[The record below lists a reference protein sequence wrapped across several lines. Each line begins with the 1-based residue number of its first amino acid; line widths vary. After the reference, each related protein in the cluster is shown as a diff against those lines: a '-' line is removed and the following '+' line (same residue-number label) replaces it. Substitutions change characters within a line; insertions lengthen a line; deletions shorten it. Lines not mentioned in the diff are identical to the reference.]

1 MVNTFETDM
10 SLHLTERNSKL
21 LGFDKLNPVQT
32 LEAYFSKPLT
42 ENSVNPN
49 ANVGGISPNN
59 CSTEVANPF
68 MRYFFFKKLFEFGS
82 KKNPNFS
89 LDYVW
94 DGMVYVHNSTKLQPY
109 CFGTSATEIA
119 TEGRPYGKVRAGPP
133 KRLESFMGQY
143 TEFIMDNSQE
153 FAGAVASTDL
163 VPWMAWFVEKGKGGS
178 RNFNVQTG
186 FHKQNLVK
194 GETYRKVG
202 EDDYIKIEEVNKDE
216 NVNALFIDGEYSQG
230 VSLNLYTDKEIE
242 NTFQSF
248 VHVLNNNFRV
258 GGDSPFTNVSV
269 NSEDVYKDIFSHY
282 TFPDG
287 KTIQDLLPT
296 IWRVQ
301 KIIVEF
307 MIKGQSN
314 GLPYPFP
321 ILTANFKK
329 GEGESEWFRYI
340 AEKNCSGNMNIN
352 YSERFSMCCRI
363 ALEFDFKQNSFG
375 GGGVKIGSMCVMNL
389 NLPRIAYKTLAAKP
403 LGKGN
408 AIKAE
413 YFKRLDELTLKTME
427 YLAAYRDM
435 FQWEIDC
442 GFLKFFKDPAQWY
455 NINMFFATV
464 GFCGIYD
471 AAEILFPE
479 HTPLAF
485 SERVIF
491 MQEIVQHLVDKTK
504 GKSNGIKFNVEEVPS
519 EAAAGRMAAINAD
532 FGEKKLYYSNQFVP
546 LAADI
551 PLWRRIEIESKLQS
565 ALTGGGM
572 TFINFESKLTPEQ
585 SFELHSRM
593 SKIGFTGQFCINY
606 GYSCCGEHTTFG
618 KIDKCP
624 KCGEP
629 TSFYTR
635 VVGYLAKDINMA
647 RTKLAEVNDRKY
659 YTAI

>member
-42 ENSVNPN
+42 VNSVNPN

-119 TEGRPYGKVRAGPP
+119 TEGRPYGKVRAEPP

-163 VPWMAWFVEKGKGGS
+163 VPWMAWFVEKGKDNKLS
-178 RNFNVQTG
+178 AKTDC
-186 FHKQNLVK
+186 
-194 GETYRKVG
+194 
-202 EDDYIKIEEVNKDE
+202 EDDYCIS
-216 NVNALFIDGEYSQG
+216 YS
-230 VSLNLYTDKEIE
+230 DKEIE
-242 NTFQSF
+242 NCFQSF

-269 NSEDVYKDIFSHY
+269 NSEQVYMDIFSHY

-287 KTIQDLLPT
+287 KTIEQLLPT

-329 GEGESEWFRYI
+329 GEGESSWFRYI
-340 AEKNCSGNMNIN
+340 AEKNCTGIMNVN
-352 YSERFSMCCRI
+352 YSERFSMCCRLN
-363 ALEFDFKQNSFG
+363 LEFDFKQNSFG
-375 GGGVKIGSMCVMNL
+375 GGGVKIGSMCVINL

-403 LGKGN
+403 TGKGN
-408 AIKAE
+408 VYKME
-413 YFKRLDELTLKTME
+413 YFKRLDETTMRTME

-471 AAEILFPE
+471 AAEIMFPDN
-479 HTPLAF
+479 TPTAF

-546 LAADI
+546 LAAQL
-551 PLWRRIEIESKLQS
+551 PLWKRLEIESKLQS

-585 SFELHSRM
+585 SFELHSRI
-593 SKIGFTGQFCINY
+593 SKMGFTGQFCINY

-618 KIDKCP
+618 KVPICP
-624 KCGEP
+624 KCSES

-635 VVGYLAKDINMA
+635 VVGYLAKDVNMA

-659 YTAI
+659 YTAL